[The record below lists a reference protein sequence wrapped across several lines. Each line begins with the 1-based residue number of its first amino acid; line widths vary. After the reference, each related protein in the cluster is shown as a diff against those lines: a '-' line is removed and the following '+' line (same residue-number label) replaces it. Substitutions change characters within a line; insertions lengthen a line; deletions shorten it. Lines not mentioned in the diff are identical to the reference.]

1 MDKQSFEVDIQLD
14 RIVLRSLE
22 RLLVLLDE
30 FLLKDYLSCI
40 GWLRLGFSLLV
51 GAGLLLLDLIR
62 HLQGGFLFL
71 LVIEGRIVKIGH
83 VLKGEISLNAE
94 VVL

>member
-40 GWLRLGFSLLV
+40 GWLRLGFSLLS
-51 GAGLLLLDLIR
+51 GAGLLLFDLIR

-71 LVIEGRIVKIGH
+71 LVIEGRIVKIRH